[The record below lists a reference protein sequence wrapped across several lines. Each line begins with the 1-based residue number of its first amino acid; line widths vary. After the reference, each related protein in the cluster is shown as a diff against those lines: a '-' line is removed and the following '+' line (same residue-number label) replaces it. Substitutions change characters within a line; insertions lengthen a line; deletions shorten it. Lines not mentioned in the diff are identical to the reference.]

1 MLFVYFKLI
10 FLNKPLILDRPV
22 VPMVVNLAQLHLVK
36 LKALLL
42 LSKDLLQERKAALL
56 KVRQPH
62 LNCEN

>member
-22 VPMVVNLAQLHLVK
+22 VQVVVDLAQLHLVK

-42 LSKDLLQERKAALL
+42 FS
-56 KVRQPH
+56 
-62 LNCEN
+62 